1 MLTLRAEVHVICM
14 DALVG
19 DTGSLFYHKYFFFH
33 STNKMEK
40 KSDIHVSR
48 TSAVFSMWASKY
60 KGPFISKDIL
70 FRTNEIIKNNPGQ

>member
-48 TSAVFSMWASKY
+48 TSAVFSM
-60 KGPFISKDIL
+60 
-70 FRTNEIIKNNPGQ
+70 